1 MTGRP
6 TVTLFC
12 GYLDPTRDPW
22 HPQLLQGRPSPP
34 LLIQAGECTEL
45 PLPRGPLAGIIPQ
58 ANYRSETVQLNRS
71 DLLLAYTDG
80 LSERGPPSDPL
91 EGDQP

>member
-1 MTGRP
+1 MTRG
-6 TVTLFC
+6 TLNYSKV
-12 GYLDPTRDPW
+12 GHL
-22 HPQLLQGRPSPP
+22 PP